1 MDRRFALLSLVLAV
15 SLATVA
21 FGLWNVNRL
30 PPSEWPD
37 MGSDFVLQSADGPVS
52 SKDMEGKVV
61 ALFFGY
67 THCPDICP
75 ATLSNVADAF
85 DLLSEEEL
93 VATEGLF
100 ITLDPERD
108 TPELMGQYASY
119 FHPKIAGL
127 SGSTDAI
134 AKVAKAFFVGF
145 KKDAEDSEGRYT
157 VTHSSYV
164 FIIRP
169 DGSVGAFLS
178 HVDADAETLA
188 QAIRRWLPWAKG

>member
-1 MDRRFALLSLVLAV
+1 LDRRFVLLSLVLAV
-15 SLATVA
+15 SLAAVA

-37 MGSDFVLQSADGPVS
+37 MGGDFVLQSADGPVN

-75 ATLSNVADAF
+75 ATLANVADAF
-85 DLLSEEEL
+85 DLLSKEEL
-93 VATEGLF
+93 AATEGLF

-108 TPELMGQYASY
+108 TPELMGQYASH

-134 AKVAKAFFVGF
+134 AKVAKAFFVGYQ
-145 KKDAEDSEGRYT
+145 KDDTDSDQAYT
-157 VTHSSYV
+157 ITHSSYV

-169 DGSVGAFLS
+169 DSSVGAFLG
-178 HVDADAETLA
+178 HGADAETLA
-188 QAIRRWLPWAKG
+188 QAIRRWLPWAKT